1 MPVPDSV
8 RLAMP
13 AEAVDVARLQRRS
26 WAATPAL
33 ASAMADITADQTV
46 QAWHEAITKP
56 PLAHCRVLVAIGD
69 GAVVGFAVT
78 GPSGDPDAEPTD
90 GTIVE
95 FVVDEESVEAGHSSR
110 LMNAAVDTLRADGY
124 EVATMWLPSDSDGL
138 RGFLSECGWGAD
150 GAHREVG
157 VDDDSPSVKL
167 VRMVTD
173 ITTD

>member
-1 MPVPDSV
+1 
-8 RLAMP
+8 MP

-33 ASAMADITADQTV
+33 SGAMGGVTADETV
-46 QAWHEAITKP
+46 RAWHEAITKP
-56 PLAHCRVLVAIGD
+56 PLAQCRVLVAIGG
-69 GAVVGFAVT
+69 GAIVGFAVT
-78 GPSGDPDAEPTD
+78 GPSGDPDAEPSD

-95 FVVDEESVEAGHSSR
+95 FVVDEDTVEAGHSSR

-124 EVATMWLPSDSDGL
+124 GTATMWLPSDADGL
-138 RGFLSECGWGAD
+138 RGFLVECGWGTD
-150 GAHREVG
+150 GAHREMG

-173 ITTD
+173 ITPGES